1 MDFHHLII
9 IRFLKEKFIGA
20 FGLHISHARHKLM
33 VSLLPGDFRKR
44 GTWSRRPTR
53 RRLKL
58 LAAED
63 VAYPRS
69 RRSPVS
75 RTKRVYALM
84 PSLFLGVVIVVVV
97 VVVLVVV
104 VVFVVG
110 DSEEAETAVGSW
122 RNARVENIK
131 GPKEAAFQASRKPD
145 ERICFFFFHF
155 FFRNSGAS
163 PKREKSEELLE
174 LMTKAIQN
182 TGLLWPLRTRSQPRF
197 YFREIRHFKTLHEH
211 PKQFDDTFVSIYK
224 NTLYG
229 TSRERIGN
237 ACRRTTSRSDS
248 FSFGNE
254 IGEKYEEKRS
264 SKEKRN

>member
-1 MDFHHLII
+1 MDFYHLII
-9 IRFLKEKFIGA
+9 TRLLKEKFIGA
-20 FGLHISHARHKLM
+20 FELHISHARHKLT

-75 RTKRVYALM
+75 HTKRVYTLM
-84 PSLFLGVVIVVVV
+84 PSLFLGVVIVV

-122 RNARVENIK
+122 RNAREENIK
-131 GPKEAAFQASRKPD
+131 GPKEAAFQASRKPSPANASV
-145 ERICFFFFHF
+145 FFSFFFHS
-155 FFRNSGAS
+155 SGAS
-163 PKREKSEELLE
+163 PKREI
-174 LMTKAIQN
+174 TKAIQN
-182 TGLLWPLRTRSQPRF
+182 TGLLWPLRARSQPLCRF
-197 YFREIRHFKTLHEH
+197 YFKETRHFETLHEH
-211 PKQFDDTFVSIYK
+211 PKQQFDDIFVSIYE

-254 IGEKYEEKRS
+254 TGEKYEEKRS